1 MKKFNLVENIVFWFV
16 LTLPT
21 VWMCVTIQENCLS
34 DSTMM
39 SPQFLVKIS
48 SRNTTDLEETLFQWF
63 EMCFECRT
71 KLSQVFKNV
80 TICESPGRY
89 SHFSIT
95 SIYEHWE
102 HNTQCN
108 HPKRFKQRNNFPSPW
123 LMKHQLRENFLAKS
137 WQDCLNE
144 SNFQRQ
150 HHVQRALLLL

>member
-1 MKKFNLVENIVFWFV
+1 MLKLTFCNWCCLKHFPGFTFSVNQEMKKFNLVENIVFWFV

-95 SIYEHWE
+95 SIYEHWGYTI
-102 HNTQCN
+102 HSVTILN
-108 HPKRFKQRNNFPSPW
+108 HSNREIIFPHLGWWSI
-123 LMKHQLRENFLAKS
+123 S
-137 WQDCLNE
+137 WE
-144 SNFQRQ
+144 RIF
-150 HHVQRALLLL
+150 